1 MLQYTWVQKFLQVPT
16 SFLLQNMGGKVYQQI
31 TSSLNQVYIYHML
44 FAMLDLQM
52 KNRNLS
58 WRNSEFGEKNNT
70 YVDI

>member
-16 SFLLQNMGGKVYQQI
+16 SFLLQNMGCKVYQQV